1 MCKEIKGGL
10 ETISE
15 GENTARIAKVDL
27 KNNHVE
33 FLERKS
39 IIIEMKNSV
48 DRLSSRSNPPKE
60 N

>member
-10 ETISE
+10 ETISR
-15 GENTARIAKVDL
+15 GENTARIGKVYL

-48 DRLSSRSNPPKE
+48 DRISSRSNRPRE

>member
-10 ETISE
+10 ETISG

-48 DRLSSRSNPPKE
+48 DRISSRSNPPKE